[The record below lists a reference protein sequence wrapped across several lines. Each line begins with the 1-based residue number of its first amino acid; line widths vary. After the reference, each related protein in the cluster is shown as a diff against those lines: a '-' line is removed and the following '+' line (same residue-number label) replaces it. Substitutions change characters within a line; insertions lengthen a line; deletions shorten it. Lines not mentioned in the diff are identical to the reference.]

1 MIKMLLRVKIMKQ
14 SKFINSLS
22 STFNHT
28 FSYTNCRK
36 HIVAIYNNTHF
47 IFSKLGSHPILF
59 NQTKLDLSSS
69 SRVPLNVENHM
80 KATSFIY
87 TQPRLYPV
95 SSWTPLEKHCA
106 PFGLDPKLS
115 VVRSYFHQQTLDWGL
130 FSHCLLWGHLLSI
143 TWDMTHISPEI
154 TLEALLSICNS
165 LMRMVKLYASSRTWM
180 ARDIQRKEYLQWEP
194 CQFEW

>member
-1 MIKMLLRVKIMKQ
+1 MELWLLGIHTLILWRDKRVEFIWNKPLLNKTICINALRKPIIMIKMLLRVKIMKQ

-69 SRVPLNVENHM
+69 SGVPLNVENHM

-95 SSWTPLEKHCA
+95 SS
-106 PFGLDPKLS
+106 
-115 VVRSYFHQQTLDWGL
+115 
-130 FSHCLLWGHLLSI
+130 
-143 TWDMTHISPEI
+143 
-154 TLEALLSICNS
+154 
-165 LMRMVKLYASSRTWM
+165 
-180 ARDIQRKEYLQWEP
+180 
-194 CQFEW
+194 